1 MNVFKLNG
9 EVLIAFIAAM
19 TISLLVIPALKEIA
33 GRIGLLDK
41 PNGRKVHVKPIPVIG
56 GLAIGITIVL
66 ALFVSPLFQEAV
78 LKYAIVLTTSLLLMI
93 VGILDDRLN
102 LRASHRLIIQMICGY
117 AIAASGIR
125 ITSLYGILG
134 IVDLNIF
141 ASYALTIFLICGVVN
156 AFNLIDGIDGLAG
169 LMSLLG
175 FALFGYL
182 AWMLGD
188 YTLLVILAVMMGA
201 ISGFLRYNLSV
212 KKIFLG
218 DGGSLLLGFILVVT
232 GVQLIELSNANP
244 SVDVRDTVS
253 IVFGIFLIPV
263 LDSLRVYYVRMK
275 NGFSPFRADKNHIH
289 HLFLYFDIS
298 HQTISSSIAVAS
310 LSLISIIL
318 LVYNAYGLSSAIIV
332 VSILFIT
339 FMGIIS
345 AAKNLGE
352 WKQKIGEL
360 ENRD

>member
-1 MNVFKLNG
+1 MLC
-9 EVLIAFIAAM
+9 A
-19 TISLLVIPALKEIA
+19 
-33 GRIGLLDK
+33 
-41 PNGRKVHVKPIPVIG
+41 
-56 GLAIGITIVL
+56 
-66 ALFVSPLFQEAV
+66 
-78 LKYAIVLTTSLLLMI
+78 
-93 VGILDDRLN
+93 
-102 LRASHRLIIQMICGY
+102 Y

-134 IVDLNIF
+134 VFELNIF
-141 ASYALTIFLICGVVN
+141 ISYALTIFLICGVVN

-182 AWMLGD
+182 AWMLND
-188 YTLLVILAVMMGA
+188 YTLLVILAVLIGA

-218 DGGSLLLGFILVVT
+218 DGGSLLLGFILVAT
-232 GVQLIELSNANP
+232 GVQLIELSNASP
-244 SVDVRDTVS
+244 AVDVKDTIS

-263 LDSLRVYYVRMK
+263 LDSLRVYYVRLK
-275 NGFSPFRADKNHIH
+275 SGFSPFRADKNHIH
-289 HLFLYFDIS
+289 HLFLYFNIS
-298 HQTISSSIAVAS
+298 HQTISSVIAVSS

-318 LVYNAYGLSSAIIV
+318 LVYNMYGLSSAIII
-332 VSILFIT
+332 VSLIFILV
-339 FMGIIS
+339 MGILS

-360 ENRD
+360 EDRD